1 VRTNNNLLP
10 RHLGARDEYLPTARG
25 FDEYLGIPYSQ
36 DMGSSFWE
44 PHDSPLFQPVPIP
57 LLNAT
62 EIVEQPVALDSLV
75 ARYVNA
81 TSSFIARHSAV
92 RKPW

>member
-1 VRTNNNLLP
+1 
-10 RHLGARDEYLPTARG
+10 
-25 FDEYLGIPYSQ
+25 
-36 DMGSSFWE
+36 
-44 PHDSPLFQPVPIP
+44 VPIP